1 MESYFRQTKE
11 TLGFDRYRIRH
22 ERAIKRFWAIV
33 QFTYIYCMTEHSSD
47 FSTGL
52 ASVRSRK
59 IHNLIEF
66 IYYEAQ
72 RGMLLDSIKKTS
84 YEWHK
89 GIFVCFLKIIISVSE
104 QLLLDE
110 IFAFVPFFIF
120 EERSLN

>member
-1 MESYFRQTKE
+1 
-11 TLGFDRYRIRH
+11 
-22 ERAIKRFWAIV
+22 
-33 QFTYIYCMTEHSSD
+33 MTEHSSD

-66 IYYEAQ
+66 IYYEAK

-89 GIFVCFLKIIISVSE
+89 WIFVCFLKIIISVSE
-104 QLLLDE
+104 QLPTGRDFC
-110 IFAFVPFFIF
+110 IRPFFHIRRKKF
-120 EERSLN
+120 KLRNSRQKQKKH